1 MFLANWKASKS
12 SKKTTGEMKLWQ
24 DVTPDMM
31 PEQETNVDNDQF
43 FVTLYDIALDLKPWT
58 NSLKR

>member
-1 MFLANWKASKS
+1 
-12 SKKTTGEMKLWQ
+12 MKLWQ

-43 FVTLYDIALDLKPWT
+43 FVTLYDIALDLKP
-58 NSLKR
+58 